1 MHVEFLVEDDSTA
14 ASVNVIID
22 RLLSGGQGHSRHIRS
37 FGGKQRMLRDLGGH
51 MQALRWADAVVVVI
65 DQDRD
70 DCIDLKRRIEDIARA
85 SRLLTSAAEA
95 DRRLFRV
102 RIAMHE
108 LETWFLGDPIAI
120 RAAYPRVQPIRIS
133 QAPALDEEPD
143 AWERLERI
151 LQRGGYYEAGLQK
164 ISVAEAISQHLD
176 LSPDANASHSFRLFL
191 RTLRETYG
199 LD

>member
-14 ASVNVIID
+14 ASVSVIID
-22 RLLSGGQGHSRHIRS
+22 RLLSGRQGHSQHIRS

-51 MQALRWADAVVVVI
+51 MQALRWADAVIVVL

-70 DCIDLKRRIEDIARA
+70 DCIELKRRIEDIARA
-85 SRLLTSAAEA
+85 SRLLPSAAGA
-95 DRRLFRV
+95 GRRMFRV

-108 LETWFLGDPIAI
+108 LETWFLGDPSAI
-120 RAAYPRVQPIRIS
+120 RAAFPRAQPTRVS
-133 QAPALDEEPD
+133 RAPALDEEPD
-143 AWERLERI
+143 AWERLERV

-164 ISVAEAISQHLD
+164 IAVAEAISQHLD
-176 LSPDANASHSFRLFL
+176 LSAEGNASHSFRLFL
-191 RTLRETYG
+191 RTLRETYE

>member
-1 MHVEFLVEDDSTA
+1 
-14 ASVNVIID
+14 
-22 RLLSGGQGHSRHIRS
+22 
-37 FGGKQRMLRDLGGH
+37 
-51 MQALRWADAVVVVI
+51 
-65 DQDRD
+65 
-70 DCIDLKRRIEDIARA
+70 
-85 SRLLTSAAEA
+85 
-95 DRRLFRV
+95 
-102 RIAMHE
+102 MHE

-120 RAAYPRVQPIRIS
+120 RAAYPRVQPIRVS

-164 ISVAEAISQHLD
+164 ISVAEAISQHLS

-199 LD
+199 IT

>member
-1 MHVEFLVEDDSTA
+1 MHTEFLVEDESTA
-14 ASVNVIID
+14 ASVNVIMR
-22 RLLSGGQGHSRHIRS
+22 RLLGSASPHSWHIRP
-37 FGGKQRMLRDLGGH
+37 FGGKHRMLRDLGGH
-51 MQALRWADAVVVVI
+51 FQALRWADAVIVII

-70 DCIDLKRRIEDIARA
+70 DCVELKRQIENLAKYSLLVPSSVKA
-85 SRLLTSAAEA
+85 SK
-95 DRRLFRV
+95 RLFRV